1 MAAGGSG
8 AGGPAESDAAGSE
21 PAGMRTVQRA
31 IDILGLFDE
40 IRPALSLREIVS
52 ASGLPK
58 TTVLRLLQTLRLNG
72 LLWVDEHGRYLA
84 GPALLRWSRL
94 AEQAWRLPAA
104 ARTLLRDLAA
114 EHKETVHLY
123 VRRDIHRVCIA
134 QEEGPQALRQVVRV
148 GDELPL
154 WAGGVAKALLLDA
167 PEGLLLRVAQASP
180 YGAGHL
186 ATLRTWIEEARDHGY
201 AVSHGERE
209 EGLSAVAVPVRVRSG
224 SVLAALSFGGPSTR
238 FTPER
243 VTRFATA
250 LREAAAELARAG
262 LPFEG

>member
-1 MAAGGSG
+1 MT
-8 AGGPAESDAAGSE
+8 AESE
-21 PAGMRTVQRA
+21 QAGMRTVQRA

-40 IRPALSLREIVS
+40 SRPAMSIREIVT

-58 TTVLRLLQTLRLNG
+58 TTVLRLLGTLRMNG
-72 LLWVDEHGRYLA
+72 LLWVDEHGRYIA

-94 AEQAWRLPAA
+94 AEQAWRLPPAA
-104 ARTLLRDLAA
+104 GVILRDLAA

-134 QEEGPQALRQVVRV
+134 QEEGPQTLRQVVRV

-154 WAGGVAKALLLDA
+154 WAGGVAKALLVDA
-167 PEGLLLRVAQASP
+167 PDALLRKVAEASP
-180 YGAGHL
+180 HGIAHL
-186 ATLRTWIEEARDHGY
+186 DTLHSWIAEAREHGY

-209 EGLSAVAVPVRVRSG
+209 EGLSAVAVPVRGRGGAV
-224 SVLAALSFGGPSTR
+224 VAALSFGGPSTR
-238 FTPER
+238 FTAER
-243 VTRFATA
+243 VGRFAEGLTV
-250 LREAAAELARAG
+250 AAGELAKAG

>member
-1 MAAGGSG
+1 MAAE
-8 AGGPAESDAAGSE
+8 AE

-40 IRPALSLREIVS
+40 NRPALSPREIVA

-58 TTVLRLLQTLRLNG
+58 TTVLRLLGTLRLNG

-84 GPALLRWSRL
+84 GPTLLRWSRL
-94 AEQAWRLPAA
+94 AERAWRLPPA
-104 ARTLLRDLAA
+104 ARAVLRDLAA

-134 QEEGPQALRQVVRV
+134 QEEGPRALRQVVRV

-167 PEGLLLRVAQASP
+167 PEALLRRVAETSP
-180 YGAGHL
+180 YGPAHL
-186 ATLRTWIEEARDHGY
+186 DTLRGWIEQARAQGY
-201 AVSHGERE
+201 ATSHGERE
-209 EGLSAVAVPVRVRSG
+209 EGLSAVAVPVRGRGGAV
-224 SVLAALSFGGPSTR
+224 VAALSFGGPSTR
-238 FTPER
+238 FTDAR
-243 VTRFATA
+243 VRRFADG
-250 LREAAAELARAG
+250 LSAAARELTRAG

>member
-1 MAAGGSG
+1 MAAGG
-8 AGGPAESDAAGSE
+8 AGTATGGEPE

-31 IDILGLFDE
+31 IDVLGLFDE
-40 IRPALSLREIVS
+40 VRPALSLREIVS

-94 AEQAWRLPAA
+94 AEQAWRLPPTAQA
-104 ARTLLRDLAA
+104 LLRDLAA

-167 PEGLLLRVAQASP
+167 PDGLLLRVAEASP
-180 YGAGHL
+180 RGAGHL
-186 ATLRTWIEEARDHGY
+186 ATLRTWIAEARDQGY

-209 EGLSAVAVPVRVRSG
+209 EGLSAVAVPVRGRSG
-224 SVLAALSFGGPSTR
+224 AVVAALSFGGPSTR

-243 VTRFATA
+243 VTRFAAA
-250 LREAAAELARAG
+250 LRGAAGELARAG
-262 LPFEG
+262 LPFEA

>member
-1 MAAGGSG
+1 MAAGASG
-8 AGGPAESDAAGSE
+8 AGAATESE

-40 IRPALSLREIVS
+40 VRPALTIREIVS

-72 LLWVDEHGRYLA
+72 LLWVDEHGRYIA

-94 AEQAWRLPAA
+94 AEQAWRLPATA
-104 ARTLLRDLAA
+104 QALLRHLAA

-123 VRRDIHRVCIA
+123 VRRDIRRVCIA

-167 PEGLLLRVAQASP
+167 PDALLLRVAEASP

-186 ATLRTWIEEARDHGY
+186 ATLRSWIEEARDHGY

-209 EGLSAVAVPVRVRSG
+209 EGLSAVAVPVRGRSG
-224 SVLAALSFGGPSTR
+224 AVVAALSFGGPSTR
-238 FTPER
+238 FTEER
-243 VTRFATA
+243 VARFAEA
-250 LREAAAELARAG
+250 LREAAGELGRAG
-262 LPFEG
+262 LPFEA

>member
-1 MAAGGSG
+1 MAAGGS
-8 AGGPAESDAAGSE
+8 AGGAAGESE

-31 IDILGLFDE
+31 IDVLGLFDE
-40 IRPALSLREIVS
+40 VRPALSLREIVS

-58 TTVLRLLQTLRLNG
+58 TTALRLLQTLRING
-72 LLWVDEHGRYLA
+72 LLWVDEHGRYMA

-94 AEQAWRLPAA
+94 AEQAWRLPAP
-104 ARTLLRDLAA
+104 ARALLRDLAA

-167 PEGLLLRVAQASP
+167 PDTLLLRIAEASP
-180 YGAGHL
+180 HGAGHL
-186 ATLRTWIEEARDHGY
+186 ATLRTWIEEARAHGY

-209 EGLSAVAVPVRVRSG
+209 EGLSAVAVPVRGRSG
-224 SVLAALSFGGPSTR
+224 AVLAALSFGGPSTR

-243 VTRFATA
+243 VTRFAAA
-250 LREAAAELARAG
+250 LRGAAEELSRAG
-262 LPFEG
+262 LPFEP

>member
-1 MAAGGSG
+1 MTAEAG
-8 AGGPAESDAAGSE
+8 

-40 IRPALSLREIVS
+40 GRPALSVREIVS

-58 TTVLRLLQTLRLNG
+58 TTVLRLLGTLRRGG

-94 AEQAWRLPAA
+94 AEQAWRLPPAA
-104 ARTLLRDLAA
+104 GVILRDLAA

-123 VRRDIHRVCIA
+123 VRRDTHRVCIG
-134 QEEGPQALRQVVRV
+134 QEEGPQTLRQVVRV

-167 PEGLLLRVAQASP
+167 PEALLRRVAETSP
-180 YGAGHL
+180 YGTAHL
-186 ATLRTWIEEARDHGY
+186 ETLRTWIEEARAQGY
-201 AVSHGERE
+201 ATSHGDRE
-209 EGLSAVAVPVRVRSG
+209 EGLSAVAVPVPGRGGRV
-224 SVLAALSFGGPSTR
+224 AAVAFGGPSTR
-238 FTPER
+238 FTDER
-243 VTRFATA
+243 VRRFADGLTV
-250 LREAAAELARAG
+250 AARELALAG

>member
-1 MAAGGSG
+1 MAAGEAG
-8 AGGPAESDAAGSE
+8 AGTGGEAES
-21 PAGMRTVQRA
+21 AGMRTVQRA
-31 IDILGLFDE
+31 IDVLGLFDE
-40 IRPALSLREIVS
+40 VRPALSLREIVRD
-52 ASGLPK
+52 SGLPK

-94 AEQAWRLPAA
+94 AEQAWRLPPA
-104 ARTLLRDLAA
+104 ARALLRDLAA

-167 PEGLLLRVAQASP
+167 SDGLLLRVAEASP
-180 YGAGHL
+180 QGAGHL
-186 ATLRTWIEEARDHGY
+186 TTLRTWIEEARDHGY

-209 EGLSAVAVPVRVRSG
+209 EGLSAVAVPVRGRSG
-224 SVLAALSFGGPSTR
+224 AVLAALSFGGPSTR

-243 VTRFATA
+243 VTRFAAA
-250 LREAAAELARAG
+250 LRGAAGELARAG
-262 LPFEG
+262 LPFEA

>member
-1 MAAGGSG
+1 MTAGASG
-8 AGGPAESDAAGSE
+8 AGTAAGESE

-31 IDILGLFDE
+31 IDVLGLFDE
-40 IRPALSLREIVS
+40 VRPALSLREIVS

-58 TTVLRLLQTLRLNG
+58 TTVLRLLQTLRING
-72 LLWVDEHGRYLA
+72 LLWVDEHGRYMA

-94 AEQAWRLPAA
+94 AEQAWRLPAGA
-104 ARTLLRDLAA
+104 QALLRGLAA

-167 PEGLLLRVAQASP
+167 PYPLLLRIAEASP
-180 YGAGHL
+180 HGAGHL

-209 EGLSAVAVPVRVRSG
+209 EGLSAVAVPVRGKSG
-224 SVLAALSFGGPSTR
+224 TVLAALSFGGPSTR

-243 VTRFATA
+243 VARFAAA
-250 LREAAAELARAG
+250 LREAAGELARAG
-262 LPFEG
+262 LPFEA